1 MRPKSRFLF
10 CCVVFN
16 LATLGAASGQTSEAV
31 ATSARHVKVSEA
43 VGSSLVA
50 QKTALKYPDAARDA
64 GIQGTVVLK
73 VIASATG
80 DVKEVTVVAGDPLL
94 AQAATDAVKQWK
106 YNPYTVDGE
115 PVEMET
121 QVSINFHFKTA
132 EHAAPPL
139 GNFRDDTYE
148 NEFFGLNYPLSRD
161 WVRETEVM
169 RKRTSEG
176 GRLTGVYVLLAA
188 VHIPQQTAPLEADS
202 SFVLSALE
210 SGSRSCEQYFQSLVN
225 DLHSR
230 KVAQQKGTVR
240 PLTVAGRDFYRAD
253 FEFRESPSHRT
264 FLCTK
269 SGDYLLQWN
278 IAALSKGAVES
289 TASTLN
295 AVHATI
301 PNSCCRS
308 SSNRGYA
315 G

>member
-1 MRPKSRFLF
+1 
-10 CCVVFN
+10 
-16 LATLGAASGQTSEAV
+16 
-31 ATSARHVKVSEA
+31 
-43 VGSSLVA
+43 
-50 QKTALKYPDAARDA
+50 
-64 GIQGTVVLK
+64 
-73 VIASATG
+73 
-80 DVKEVTVVAGDPLL
+80 LL

-106 YNPYTVDGE
+106 DKPYTVDGE

-132 EHAAPPL
+132 EHAAPSL

-148 NEFFGLNYPLSRD
+148 NEFFGLNYPLFRD

-176 GRLTGVYVLLAA
+176 GRSTGVYVLLAA

-210 SGSRSCEQYFQSLVN
+210 SGSRSCEQYFQSLGN

-230 KVAQQKGTVR
+230 KVAQQKGTVT
-240 PLTVAGRDFYRAD
+240 PLTMAGRDFYRAD
-253 FEFRESPSHRT
+253 FEFRESPSRRT

-289 TASTLN
+289 TASMLN
-295 AVHATI
+295 AIHATPSQTPVAAHPPI
-301 PNSCCRS
+301 GVTQDKPQVARV
-308 SSNRGYA
+308 RVAA
-315 G
+315 GLTQGLILKKVPPIYPQQARMPTSKEQCE